1 MFQNMFHFVSF
12 GVDVMFDKVFVTLGK
27 MRFNVFIYF
36 CDVFQHPFFPYP
48 QTVMD
53 KNPNLKQNPGW

>member
-1 MFQNMFHFVSF
+1 
-12 GVDVMFDKVFVTLGK
+12 

>member
-1 MFQNMFHFVSF
+1 M
-12 GVDVMFDKVFVTLGK
+12 
-27 MRFNVFIYF
+27 
-36 CDVFQHPFFPYP
+36 FQHPFFPYP